1 MDIICFLL
9 KSVQEFIEIQRWL
22 ILTSFMF
29 PQLSST
35 HLSYI
40 SYKTKKCRYVN
51 KIFYK
56 MDRKWMVA
64 PFHQPLRQNL
74 RWLFEN
80 SFYSQE
86 KEHAFFWKTVLRI
99 FEIALCLKDRYDFM
113 WQPLEIL
120 NVFTTSTLKLIFW
133 KTKTFLKK
141 PGSCFLV
148 QRAKIEIA
156 IFLYKTALPEANA
169 IRQIEWEVH
178 NRQRNNE
185 VWSVTTLFSWK
196 YSFRIRTS
204 SKELIRCT
212 NCPSIFVLFVSAGVL
227 FESVFSMWG
236 SLNGWFPWC
245 FSEERSFYF
254 FYILKYINKFS
265 LVCFCKTSLPY
276 CSSAY

>member
-1 MDIICFLL
+1 MFFCEFRKVSKNTFFLQNSSGRLILTFMIFRKFCVWINDTQMDIICFLL

-35 HLSYI
+35 HISYI

-99 FEIALCLKDRYDFM
+99 FEIALCLKKIGM
-113 WQPLEIL
+113 IL
-120 NVFTTSTLKLIFW
+120 CDN
-133 KTKTFLKK
+133 
-141 PGSCFLV
+141 
-148 QRAKIEIA
+148 
-156 IFLYKTALPEANA
+156 
-169 IRQIEWEVH
+169 H
-178 NRQRNNE
+178 
-185 VWSVTTLFSWK
+185 
-196 YSFRIRTS
+196 
-204 SKELIRCT
+204 
-212 NCPSIFVLFVSAGVL
+212 
-227 FESVFSMWG
+227 
-236 SLNGWFPWC
+236 
-245 FSEERSFYF
+245 
-254 FYILKYINKFS
+254 
-265 LVCFCKTSLPY
+265 
-276 CSSAY
+276 